1 MKKFNANFLILG
13 ILGSIILCCGVG
25 IMGLHL
31 HSKTISTR
39 SGLTVHMNDE
49 AKSDVTIALGIHSD
63 KHWTQ
68 SPGVMGAE
76 FDGVITNHSY
86 SELNH
91 WRVQI
96 KVPDG
101 SYIDSSWNGIYD
113 MHGNTITIYPPVD
126 YNRSIA
132 PKETITFGFIMYTQ
146 AGYTPKDVTLTY
158 FTSINLREYGLYW
171 ILIVIFGVASVAFV
185 TYLSALSRLR
195 YLERAQKKSKAF
207 ISQTLQ
213 LFAHAIETKGDYS
226 KNHAKNVS
234 LYSKELAARYG
245 LSEHEQEII
254 YYSAI
259 LHDIGKIS
267 VSDAILN
274 KNSPLTDEE
283 YEIIREHAERGANLL
298 YGFEYVPGIADIVR
312 HHHENYDG
320 SGYPFGLIGEE
331 IPMAS
336 RIICVANALDAM
348 SSPRAYRDV
357 LTEDKIVAEFR
368 RCSERQF
375 DPKLVDLVIQMIE
388 DGILQKRQA
397 Y

>member
-1 MKKFNANFLILG
+1 MKKFNANLLILG
-13 ILGSIILCCGVG
+13 ILGSLIIFSGAG
-25 IMGLHL
+25 ILALHL
-31 HSKTISTR
+31 YSKTIAVR
-39 SGLTVHMNDE
+39 SGLTAHMNDE
-49 AKSDVTIALGIHSD
+49 VQGNVTVALGIHSE
-63 KHWTQ
+63 KNWTQ
-68 SPGVMGAE
+68 SPGIMGAE

-113 MHGNTITIYPPVD
+113 MHGNIITIYPPVD
-126 YNRSIA
+126 YNRTIA

-158 FTSINLREYGLYW
+158 FTSINLREYSLYW
-171 ILIVIFGVASVAFV
+171 VLLCLFGVAAVAFI
-185 TYLSALSRLR
+185 TYLFALSRLW

-207 ISQTLQ
+207 INQTLQ
-213 LFAHAIETKGDYS
+213 IFARAIETRSDYA
-226 KNHAKNVS
+226 KDHAQNVS
-234 LYSKELAARYG
+234 RYAKELAARYG

-259 LHDIGKIS
+259 LHDIGKIG
-267 VSDAILN
+267 VSDTILN
-274 KNSPLTDEE
+274 KASPLTDEE
-283 YEIIREHAERGANLL
+283 FEIIRVHPERSANLL

-320 SGYPFGLIGEE
+320 TGYPFGLIGEE
-331 IPMAS
+331 IPLAS

-348 SSPRAYRDV
+348 SSPRAYREI

-388 DGILQKRQA
+388 DGILQK
-397 Y
+397 